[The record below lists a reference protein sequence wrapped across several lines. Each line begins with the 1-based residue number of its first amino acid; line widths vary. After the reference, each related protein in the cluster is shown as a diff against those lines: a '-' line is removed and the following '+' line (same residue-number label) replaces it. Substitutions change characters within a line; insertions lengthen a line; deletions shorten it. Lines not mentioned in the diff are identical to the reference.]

1 MAALVITLWLFTA
14 LPGSISQD
22 KAPHPDLHGT
32 WALVP
37 SQSNFGEKQSNTTD
51 YTITIIQQQSEI
63 KITASYHSRVRVRLS
78 SGVTTLMAARKR
90 CRASRTRT
98 SRPVGAGANS
108 TRAITSQAQ
117 STP

>member
-63 KITASYHSRVRVRLS
+63 KITASYLLKGARQVEQWSYYTDGRPQALPGVKDADITTRWRGRKLYS
-78 SGVTTLMAARKR
+78 SYHISG
-90 CRASRTRT
+90 
-98 SRPVGAGANS
+98 P
-108 TRAITSQAQ
+108 I
-117 STP
+117 